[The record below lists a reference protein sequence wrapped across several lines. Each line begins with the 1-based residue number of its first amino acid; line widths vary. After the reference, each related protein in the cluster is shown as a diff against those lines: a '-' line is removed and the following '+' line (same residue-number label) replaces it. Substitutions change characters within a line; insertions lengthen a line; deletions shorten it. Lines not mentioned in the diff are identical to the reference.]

1 MVMRV
6 DEAGALAAA
15 VNVTVAEHVGLHG
28 LFVNADTMTPV
39 GSAVRMLN
47 VTGDVVALAF
57 RVAVAVS
64 TLPAAPSVIE
74 RLAGLAASV
83 KSKNPETTSVNVAVW
98 VLTGLPPVAW
108 IVISVDEAGA
118 FAAAVKV
125 TLALQVGLHG
135 LLVNADAV
143 TPAGS
148 VVRMLNVMGEVVA
161 LAFKVAVAVST
172 LPAAPSAMLRLAGL
186 AASVKSKNPETTRVN
201 VAV

>member
-1 MVMRV
+1 
-6 DEAGALAAA
+6 
-15 VNVTVAEHVGLHG
+15 
-28 LFVNADTMTPV
+28 
-39 GSAVRMLN
+39 
-47 VTGDVVALAF
+47 
-57 RVAVAVS
+57 
-64 TLPAAPSVIE
+64 
-74 RLAGLAASV
+74 
-83 KSKNPETTSVNVAVW
+83 
-98 VLTGLPPVAW
+98 
-108 IVISVDEAGA
+108 
-118 FAAAVKV
+118 VKV

-161 LAFKVAVAVST
+161 LAVKVAVAVST